1 MSDDKNTGE
10 RLASIEALLS
20 SQKEGQDRIER
31 RLEKTGDEL
40 IARNAAQDKAT
51 SEMNA
56 LLVKV
61 DHRSRNDSTRIDALE
76 TLVHTKIDK
85 SDAVTKSEFEP
96 IKDMLKRIDSH
107 MSWGVK
113 IVIGAVIVAV
123 LGGGALITK
132 PWERPQHPATVVQPQ
147 TLPAPAPAPARPVE
161 ADPKT
166 H

>member
-40 IARNAAQDKAT
+40 SARNAAQDKAT

-56 LLVKV
+56 LLAKV

-85 SDAVTKSEFEP
+85 TEAVTKLEFEP

-113 IVIGAVIVAV
+113 IVIGAVIVAI
-123 LGGGALITK
+123 LSGGAMIAK
-132 PWERPQHPATVVQPQ
+132 PWERPAHPPAVIAPQQPVAH
-147 TLPAPAPAPARPVE
+147 TPAAETPEPK
-161 ADPKT
+161 AD
-166 H
+166 